1 MKSELL
7 SKSNI
12 IGVWQKID
20 CNTNSLNKRCTNYR
34 NQTRNPSVHFG
45 QITWPLPSSKICY
58 CMNFL
63 LGLVRAHNFRIVHT
77 LNSIECVSNYSSW
90 ISFERMLGRTC
101 STRLDLFF
109 CLENLIQLCSI
120 VWINWHFDRKV
131 VLKEKWVHV
140 HLYKYTNILH
150 TQLLRSKT
158 FIEGFLSIS
167 IIWWT

>member
-1 MKSELL
+1 MYEFS
-7 SKSNI
+7 I
-12 IGVWQKID
+12 
-20 CNTNSLNKRCTNYR
+20 RPR
-34 NQTRNPSVHFG
+34 VHN
-45 QITWPLPSSKICY
+45 L
-58 CMNFL
+58 
-63 LGLVRAHNFRIVHT
+63 RIVHT

-140 HLYKYTNILH
+140 HLSIEILD
-150 TQLLRSKT
+150 T
-158 FIEGFLSIS
+158 FQDFLIAEHMKSCTHIMEISIS
-167 IIWWT
+167 SLNHFVVRPIKTPKSADKKCQFLTFKLNQKLSESFYLFFFIQEYQFRGTSLVFGIFW

>member
-1 MKSELL
+1 MLA
-7 SKSNI
+7 
-12 IGVWQKID
+12 
-20 CNTNSLNKRCTNYR
+20 CTNYG
-34 NQTRNPSVHFG
+34 NQTRNPLVHFG
-45 QITWPLPSSKICY
+45 QIIWPLPSSKIVIFIQ
-58 CMNFL
+58 NDKAL
-63 LGLVRAHNFRIVHT
+63 LLYEFSIRPRAHNLRIVHT

-140 HLYKYTNILH
+140 HLSIEIYYTLNC
-150 TQLLRSKT
+150 
-158 FIEGFLSIS
+158 
-167 IIWWT
+167 